1 MFLFPSHLDKIVLF
15 EGNTRWRPFCEKLV
29 KSRNNV
35 NNKVKNHNTEHSI
48 YIYKNLMLIFCI
60 ILK

>member
-15 EGNTRWRPFCEKLV
+15 EGNTLFEKNLW
-29 KSRNNV
+29 KSKKNV